1 MATADTAPV
10 TVAQREPW
18 FREFDAAHRPLWV
31 SCDAR
36 DEPLAWLSMRSF
48 YGRPAYHATVEV
60 AVYTAPAA
68 RRRGLGRE
76 LLEHAK
82 AKANVL
88 GIRTLLAFIFGHNAP
103 SLALFAGAGFH
114 RWGQLP
120 GVAELDGVERDLA
133 ILGLRVPAEAR

>member
-82 AKANVL
+82 SQANLL

-103 SLALFAGAGFH
+103 SLSLFSSAGFH

-120 GVAELDGVERDLA
+120 GVAELDGIERDLA
-133 ILGLRVPAEAR
+133 ILGLRLPSKTR

>member
-82 AKANVL
+82 ANANVL